1 MSELYQANRN
11 TYTLAQIEEIAFK
24 AIKRGLY
31 ATCDDCDAVT
41 TITIE
46 PYGTSKMATIEC
58 PNCGTSYDTN
68 LDEED
73 GK

>member
-1 MSELYQANRN
+1 MRVSDRV
-11 TYTLAQIEEIAFK
+11 
-24 AIKRGLY
+24 G
-31 ATCDDCDAVT
+31 TCEDCDEVA

-46 PYGTSKMATIEC
+46 PYGAVKMATIEC